1 MPTLAGPRF
10 PAAVNDVDMGE
21 QRMVFQDLA
30 AGCGGYVDRVAL
42 APRSCEVEPTMVG
55 LKMYRERSGRRHVVR
70 GFACDRHTAHFDVY
84 RPIEG
89 RDRAIL
95 DRRRERER
103 VELAGRVWEG
113 EREVP
118 LAWGREADE
127 LLERARA
134 WSAAQR

>member
-1 MPTLAGPRF
+1 MP
-10 PAAVNDVDMGE
+10 
-21 QRMVFQDLA
+21 FQDSA
-30 AGCGGYVDRVAL
+30 AGCGGFIDRVQL
-42 APRSCEVEPTMVG
+42 APRRCKAEPTVVG
-55 LKMYRERSGRRHVVR
+55 LRMYQERSGRRHVVR
-70 GFACDRHTAHFDVY
+70 GFACDRHADHLDVH
-84 RPIEG
+84 RPIED
-89 RDRAIL
+89 RDRVIL

-113 EREVP
+113 EDEEP

>member
-1 MPTLAGPRF
+1 
-10 PAAVNDVDMGE
+10 
-21 QRMVFQDLA
+21 MVFQDSA

-42 APRSCEVEPTMVG
+42 APRPCEVEPTMVG
-55 LKMYRERSGRRHVVR
+55 LTMYREPSGRRQLVR
-70 GFACDRHTAHFDVY
+70 GFACDRHAAHFDVH
-84 RPIEG
+84 RPIED
-89 RDRAIL
+89 RDRPIL

-103 VELAGRVWEG
+103 VELAGRAWDG
-113 EREVP
+113 EREEP